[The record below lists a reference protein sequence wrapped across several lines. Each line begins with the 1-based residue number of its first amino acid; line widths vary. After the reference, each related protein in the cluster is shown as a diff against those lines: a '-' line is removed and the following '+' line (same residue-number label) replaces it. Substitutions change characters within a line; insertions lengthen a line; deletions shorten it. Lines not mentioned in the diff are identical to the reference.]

1 MGKKNILAQ
10 YALFIFGLYIMA
22 IGIVLIVKCAL
33 GTTPIASLNYVLSVN
48 TSLSLGVWT
57 FIFNVVLII
66 AQLFLLGKCIS
77 SKDKL
82 EILLQIPLS
91 FVFSFFLDLNMLL
104 FEELRPTRY
113 AVCLVWLLSGCL
125 IQSLGMSLAL
135 KPRVALLS
143 ADAVV
148 RYVSER
154 YKQKFSLCKIAFDIV
169 LVTLAVITSILFTRT
184 VQGVREGSLIAA
196 CINGFIVSF
205 LSTKVITRRNI
216 RRIRQLVLSP
226 INIKLSNW

>member
-1 MGKKNILAQ
+1 
-10 YALFIFGLYIMA
+10 MA

>member
-1 MGKKNILAQ
+1 MGKKNILAR

-226 INIKLSNW
+226 FNIKLSNW

>member
-1 MGKKNILAQ
+1 MGKKNILAR